1 MGGIPDSPLVSCSM
15 IVRDEAH
22 NLQACFAAAA
32 PLVDEWIVVDTGS
45 DDGTP
50 ELAERLGAR
59 VLHVPW
65 CDDFSFSRNV
75 SLEPATGT
83 WTIILDGDD
92 RLEGA
97 AELRAFLEDQDEA
110 RGAFVMLVQSPLEV
124 DDGEPV
130 RWESLW
136 QPRIF
141 RTSAGV
147 RYRYPV
153 HNIPILDGLEVAAA
167 PGRIRHIG
175 YASPEARVRKAERT
189 LRLLHKLPEGDPHR
203 LYHHIRAL
211 AGLER
216 YEEVPALAERLA
228 ATIDV
233 LGPDIRVMW
242 AQALLAQGN
251 PQAAVAVLA
260 AGLRDHPHHP
270 DLFYVLLTAAGVGYA
285 GSTVRIRRGGGLFQG
300 AAVTLH
306 RAPAVVRAL
315 VDLGALDPA
324 VLQSDLIQPGPDG
337 GPQLQRGE
345 GPTGGHQAPGE

>member
-1 MGGIPDSPLVSCSM
+1 
-15 IVRDEAH
+15 
-22 NLQACFAAAA
+22 
-32 PLVDEWIVVDTGS
+32 
-45 DDGTP
+45 
-50 ELAERLGAR
+50 

-65 CDDFSFSRNV
+65 CDDFSFSRNA

-97 AELRAFLEDQDEA
+97 EELRAFLEAQEGDEGY
-110 RGAFVMLVQSPLEV
+110 GAFVMLVQSPLEV
-124 DDGEPV
+124 ADGEPV

-141 RTSAGV
+141 RTAAGV

-167 PGRIRHIG
+167 PGRIRHVG
-175 YASPEARVRKAERT
+175 YVSPDARVRKAERT

-211 AGLER
+211 AGLEQ

-242 AQALLAQGN
+242 GQALLAQGN

-260 AGLRDHPHHP
+260 AGLVDHPHHP
-270 DLFYVLLTAAGVGYA
+270 DLFYMLLTAAGVGYA
-285 GSTVRIRRGGGLFQG
+285 GSTLRIRRGGGLFQG

-306 RAPAVVRAL
+306 RVPAVVHAL

-324 VLQSDLIQPGPDG
+324 VLDSELMQHEPAEGSQTD
-337 GPQLQRGE
+337 RGE
-345 GPTGGHQAPGE
+345 GPTGGQPPRGE